1 MKCSKGLKIFNIL
14 SSLGMGIAGIVT
26 LYKSDYHDITSN
38 QYSIHL
44 ILSVVI
50 AFINIFGLISLCG
63 FGCDKINFLVNIAL
77 NIGIFIYN
85 YDFWNNR
92 PDSTNYENYENI
104 ENMLLAFI
112 IYQGILVISYLLLFV
127 VYTIEFSECQK

>member
-14 SSLGMGIAGIVT
+14 SSIGMGIAGIVT
-26 LYKSDYHDITSN
+26 LYKSDYHDISPDHN

-50 AFINIFGLISLCG
+50 AFVNIFGLISLCG

-85 YDFWNNR
+85 YNFWNNR
-92 PDSTNYENYENI
+92 HDSTNYENI

-112 IYQGILVISYLLLFV
+112 IYQGILVISYLLLVV